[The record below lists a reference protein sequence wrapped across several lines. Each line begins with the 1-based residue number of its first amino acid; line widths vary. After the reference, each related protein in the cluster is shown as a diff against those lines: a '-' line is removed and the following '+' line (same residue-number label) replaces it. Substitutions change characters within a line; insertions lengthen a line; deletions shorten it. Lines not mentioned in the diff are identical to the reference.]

1 MATCQGCQDLSAAS
15 AAEITNFAWAV
26 SGVEGLSVL
35 VLMKCTSKT
44 TLRKPLYIVSFA
56 QPVVGQCG
64 SRFRSS
70 VFAFRGLLFVSSK
83 VKSR

>member
-44 TLRKPLYIVSFA
+44 TLREPLYIVIFA
-56 QPVVGQCG
+56 QPRCDSQYG
-64 SRFRSS
+64 SRFM
-70 VFAFRGLLFVSSK
+70 VE
-83 VKSR
+83 

>member
-35 VLMKCTSKT
+35 VLMNCTSKDN
-44 TLRKPLYIVSFA
+44 LEGGSVYIVIFV
-56 QPVVGQCG
+56 QPRCG
-64 SRFRSS
+64 SIPR
-70 VFAFRGLLFVSSK
+70 
-83 VKSR
+83 

>member
-44 TLRKPLYIVSFA
+44 TLREPLYIVIFA
-56 QPVVGQCG
+56 QPCDSQYG
-64 SRFRSS
+64 SRFM
-70 VFAFRGLLFVSSK
+70 VE
-83 VKSR
+83 